1 MEHEHPEL
9 GASIAA
15 HAALTTPY
23 PADMECDVTTMLGT
37 KMHVRPIKPEDA
49 SRLVT
54 FHMSLTPRSVYRRFF
69 SVHPRLS
76 EAEVNRF
83 TCLDYV
89 NRLALIAEVGDRM
102 VAVARYDHLAGTTE
116 AEVAFVVA
124 EDFQHHGIASTLL
137 ELLAHAAR
145 RAGIT
150 AFVAS
155 TLAENHE
162 MLGVFTGSRFDV
174 SQSVQFG
181 VVEVHFLIDPDT
193 PEVVKN

>member
-1 MEHEHPEL
+1 
-9 GASIAA
+9 
-15 HAALTTPY
+15 
-23 PADMECDVTTMLGT
+23 MECDVTTMFGT

-69 SVHPRLS
+69 SVHPMLS

-83 TCLDYV
+83 TNVDYV
-89 NRLALIAEVGDRM
+89 DRLALIAEVGDRM
-102 VAVARYDHLAGTTE
+102 VAVARYDHLTGTTE

-145 RAGIT
+145 QSGIT

-155 TLAENHE
+155 TLAENRE

-174 SQSVQFG
+174 RRTLECG
-181 VVEVHFLIDPDT
+181 VVEVRFLIDRDMPGAL
-193 PEVVKN
+193 NN